1 MIQVLLIM
9 IFYSNHQF
17 NFNLI
22 MKKKKLN
29 KIKNFKIVIIIN
41 KIKKNYLIIIRMII
55 QMKNKKLKKKRIIKI
70 INPKKTQIK
79 KKLIMKLNN

>member
-29 KIKNFKIVIIIN
+29 KIKNFKIMIIIN